1 MVKCGK
7 TEIAL
12 KKLYA
17 AKKTIKIWNLNVDNI
32 VILKSVKK
40 KSNSKYFIG
49 YLDKDIR
56 PLFLIMPK
64 ISGYVKT
71 FKIEDESNKLMSF
84 SIDDEKS
91 LVNYKAVD

>member
-32 VILKSVKK
+32 VILKSVNKK
-40 KSNSKYFIG
+40 TNSKYFIG

-71 FKIEDESNKLMSF
+71 FKIEDKSNKLMSF

>member
-32 VILKSVKK
+32 VILKSVNKK
-40 KSNSKYFIG
+40 TNSKYFIG

-84 SIDDEKS
+84 GIDDEKS